1 MSYLKHL
8 TLGASVAALLAAC
21 SQPEAADDQN
31 AATNAPAETAA
42 EAETQT
48 AANEAVETESD
59 RLNAWFQEVFDQGV
73 AESPMYQT
81 FLGMKTNYDQWD
93 DPSPEEQLRQY
104 EQGREQH
111 QYMLDN
117 FDFDALDRSAQISW
131 RLAEYNNARAE
142 AGRQWWD
149 HGYTFTPRSG
159 PHMNAPTFLIN
170 NHRVD
175 TTEDA
180 EAYIGRLRNMGAYMD
195 QQIAN
200 SRRSAELGVYTPRWT
215 YQPMIAT
222 SRNIIT
228 GAPFD
233 ESGEDSPLMGD
244 FRRKVTA
251 LELGEEETNR
261 LLAEASAAMT
271 EVVAPVYG
279 RLISLFEEQEAVASE
294 DDGVWKHPQGG
305 EYYNHLLNGYTTM
318 DISAEEIHQLGVA
331 EVERIHDEMRAIMT
345 QVGFEGSLQEFF
357 EFMRT
362 DEQFYYP
369 NTDEG
374 RDAYLA
380 DATAMIDTMV
390 ETLPQMFNR
399 FPQAELEVRRVE
411 PFREAAAGKA
421 FYQRPAANGSR
432 PGIYYAN
439 LRDMAQMP
447 TYQMEALAYHE
458 GAPGHHMQLA
468 IMQELEG
475 IPAFRRFGGYTA
487 YTEGWGL
494 YTEYFPLEFG
504 FYSDPYSNFG
514 RLAMELWR
522 ACRLVVDTGLHHNQ
536 WTRQQAVDYLME
548 NTPNPEG
555 DAINAIDRYIVFAGQ
570 ATAYKIGMLE
580 ILRLRGIAEEELG
593 EDYDI
598 REFHDV
604 ILREGALPLSIL
616 EEQVRTYIAETGE

>member
-21 SQPEAADDQN
+21 SQPENDSDQP
-31 AATNAPAETAA
+31 AATQAPAEAEVAA
-42 EAETQT
+42 ETAM
-48 AANEAVETESD
+48 AANDAVETESD
-59 RLNAWFQEVFDQGV
+59 RLNAWFQDVFDQGV
-73 AESPMYQT
+73 ADSPMYQT

-93 DPSPEEQLRQY
+93 DPSPEEALRQY

-131 RLAEYNNARAE
+131 RLAEYNAARAE
-142 AGRQWWD
+142 ASRQWWD

-159 PHMNAPTFLIN
+159 PHMNSPTFLIN

-175 TTEDA
+175 TLEDA

-200 SRRSAELGVYTPRWT
+200 SRRSAEMGVYTPRWT
-215 YQPMIAT
+215 YQPMMAT

-233 ESGEDSPLMGD
+233 DSGEDSPLMGD

-261 LLAEASAAMT
+261 LLEAAAAALND
-271 EVVAPVYG
+271 VVAPVYG
-279 RLISLFEEQEAVASE
+279 RLIALFEEQEAVAND

-331 EVERIHDEMRAIMT
+331 EVARIHDEMRAIMT

-357 EFMRT
+357 DFMRT

-411 PFREAAAGKA
+411 PFRENAAGKA

-468 IMQELEG
+468 IMQELDG

-522 ACRLVVDTGLHHNQ
+522 ACRLVVDTGLHHQQ

-570 ATAYKIGMLE
+570 ATAYKVGMLE

-593 EDYDI
+593 EGYDI

-604 ILREGALPLSIL
+604 ILREGALPLAIL
-616 EEQVRTYIAETGE
+616 EEQVRAYIAETGE

>member
-8 TLGASVAALLAAC
+8 TLGVSVAALLTAC
-21 SQPEAADDQN
+21 SQPASDDTAQDSAA
-31 AATNAPAETAA
+31 APAESAMSEAA
-42 EAETQT
+42 AP
-48 AANEAVETESD
+48 AADAVETETD
-59 RLNAWFQEVFDQGV
+59 RLNVWFQQVFDEGV

-93 DPSPEEQLRQY
+93 DPSPEEELRQY
-104 EQGREQH
+104 ERGREQH
-111 QYMLDN
+111 AYMQAN

-142 AGRQWWD
+142 AGRQWTD

-159 PHMNAPTFLIN
+159 PHMNTPTFMIN

-175 TTEDA
+175 TLEDA
-180 EAYIGRLRNMGAYMD
+180 EAYIGRLRNMGPYLD
-195 QQIAN
+195 QHIAN

-222 SRNIIT
+222 SQNIIS

-233 ESGEDSPLMGD
+233 DSGEDSPLMGD

-251 LELGEEETNR
+251 LELSEEESNR
-261 LLAEASAAMT
+261 LLGEAAAALT
-271 EVVAPVYG
+271 EVVAPAYG
-279 RLISLFEEQEAVASE
+279 RIIALFEEQEAVAND
-294 DDGVWKHPQGG
+294 DDGVWKHPQGS

-331 EVERIHDEMRAIMT
+331 EVARIHDEMRAIMT
-345 QVGFEGSLQEFF
+345 QVGFEGSLQDFF
-357 EFMRT
+357 DFMRT

-411 PFREAAAGKA
+411 PFRENAAGKA

-447 TYQMEALAYHE
+447 SYQMEALAYHE

-522 ACRLVVDTGLHHNQ
+522 ACRLVVDTGLHHHQ
-536 WTRQQAVDYLME
+536 WTRQEAVDYLME

-616 EEQVRTYIAETGE
+616 EEQVQAYIAETGE